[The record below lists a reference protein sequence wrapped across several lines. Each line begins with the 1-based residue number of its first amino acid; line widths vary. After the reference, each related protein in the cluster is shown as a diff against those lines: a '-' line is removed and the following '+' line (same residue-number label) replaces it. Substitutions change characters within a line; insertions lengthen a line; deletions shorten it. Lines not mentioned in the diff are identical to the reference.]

1 MRRRSSRRSRKSG
14 GRRPRKLSAK
24 RKYPTTIKSDAKT
37 TSEGLYKKG
46 DTGQLGDHMTLETLR
61 AIAWRNG
68 IAFGGLNKTELLR
81 KLRNSLT

>member
-1 MRRRSSRRSRKSG
+1 VRTGHKS
-14 GRRPRKLSAK
+14 
-24 RKYPTTIKSDAKT
+24 TTED
-37 TSEGLYKKG
+37 LYKKG
-46 DTGQLGDHMTLETLR
+46 DTGQLNEQMTLETLR